1 MTSKIHVFEP
11 SGVLNATAGNE
22 LRRQITDILNNGFN
36 MLLIDMSK
44 VSFIDSSGLGALVGA
59 MQSVRN
65 AKGELFVCSINEQ
78 VKMLFELTKIDRV
91 LNILSNRK
99 EFDSKVLELANRQKL
114 FKQP

>member
-11 SGVLNATAGNE
+11 SGILKDTDGNE